1 MKRSPAPARRLACL
15 AAAGLLVLAHPDL
28 RAQSVSLSGSMG
40 ADKALLIIDG
50 QPQVLAVGATARGVT
65 LRKLADGQ
73 AQVEVAG
80 QLLSLRLGA
89 QPARLGTQETPANL
103 SQIIIPMG
111 PGGHF
116 STDGAIN
123 GKAISFMVDTGTTA
137 VALSQTEATRIGLD
151 WKKGRPGVTQTANGP
166 VPIYSINLSSVR
178 VGNVEIANVAAVV
191 VPAEMPL
198 VLLGNSF
205 LSRFNLHQEGDVLR
219 LNKK

>member
-1 MKRSPAPARRLACL
+1 MTRLRAVRRCMGM
-15 AAAGLLVLAHPDL
+15 AAAGIAAALADGPAL
-28 RAQSVSLSGSMG
+28 AQVVSLSGSMG

-50 QPQVLAVGATARGVT
+50 QPQVLAVGASARGVT
-65 LRKLADGQ
+65 LRKLADGL
-73 AQVEVAG
+73 AQVEVGG

-103 SQIIIPMG
+103 SQIVIPAG

-116 STDGAIN
+116 SAEGSIN
-123 GKAISFMVDTGTTA
+123 GKSVTFLVDTGATV
-137 VALSQTEATRIGLD
+137 VALSQTEANRIGLD
-151 WKKGRPGVTQTANGP
+151 WKKGKPGITQTANGA
-166 VPIYSINLSSVR
+166 VPIYGINISSVR

-191 VPAEMPL
+191 VPAEMPM

-205 LSRFNLHQEGDVLR
+205 LSRFNLRQDGDVLR